1 MTFNQSIRT
10 CFRKYVDFTGR
21 AARSEYWWFT
31 LFLILGN
38 LAATIIDTAKFG
50 VPAEQYGPL
59 NSVFS
64 LATLLPGIAVSVRRL
79 HDVNRSG
86 WWLLIMFIPLI
97 GWLVLLFWEVSPG
110 TPGANR
116 FGPDPLGEAAIGDDR
131 RYSPSDIPRVT
142 RHD

>member
-1 MTFNQSIRT
+1 MTFSQSIRT

-31 LFLILGN
+31 LFMILGN
-38 LAATIIDTAKFG
+38 LAATMVDIAMFD
-50 VPAEQYGPL
+50 VPPEQYGPL
-59 NSVFS
+59 NGIFS
-64 LATLLPGIAVSVRRL
+64 LATFLPGLAVSVRRL

-97 GWLVLLFWEVSPG
+97 GWLVLLFWEVSAG

-116 FGPDPLGEAAIGDDR
+116 FGPDPLRRGPADDDR
-131 RYSPSDIPRVT
+131 RYSPSDIPRVS
-142 RHD
+142 RND

>member
-10 CFRKYVDFTGR
+10 CFQKYVDFTGR
-21 AARSEYWWFT
+21 APRSEYWWFT

-38 LAATIIDTAKFG
+38 LAATMIDVTMFSVA
-50 VPAEQYGPL
+50 ADQYGPL
-59 NSVFS
+59 NSIFS
-64 LATLLPGIAVSVRRL
+64 LATLLPGIAVSIRRL
-79 HDVNRSG
+79 HDVDRSG

-116 FGPDPLGEAAIGDDR
+116 FGPDPLGRHAYDDR